1 MSILQGLDPQAIAE
15 HFGEVDTE
23 YTWLQEPQTMTHSDE
38 VAQLRARIADLERNS
53 VIRTDNGAVILALE
67 KRIKELESDY
77 NEMSLQNEHIVKENG
92 VNVERIAE
100 LERERDTAK
109 TNALTCLRMMEQAQ
123 NECEALRGDKKTF
136 PIATH
141 NGLHIYSDADAVER
155 KIISLEAELSAAI
168 ADARALA
175 TLLKE
180 VDDANP
186 TMAYSVKAYWVMKKY
201 LQP

>member
-100 LERERDTAK
+100 LERERDEYKKIA
-109 TNALTCLRMMEQAQ
+109 EQAK
-123 NECEALRGDKKTF
+123 AAF
-136 PIATH
+136 ISVSTH
-141 NGLHIYSDADAVER
+141 
-155 KIISLEAELSAAI
+155 K
-168 ADARALA
+168 
-175 TLLKE
+175 
-180 VDDANP
+180 
-186 TMAYSVKAYWVMKKY
+186 W
-201 LQP
+201 